1 MNAGRKNK
9 QVRGSDDYNSSKKQ
23 KSESGP
29 SKRRKNKTSD
39 LNFED
44 DNFILDDLDTK
55 SDDYEDLGDLVSKI
69 GSKFEK
75 SLFEKQKATDQL
87 AESILK
93 IGTDLIENVLKEQSE
108 KRTFLENE
116 FIANIKTMLKKLDAE
131 MKLAATNE
139 EKLRKALQQHM
150 NYSQQKLV
158 MLNKLHQDI
167 FELFAK
173 YCDSD
178 DEINKAQQEELE
190 AAKAESISKMNKEKQ
205 QYIKDL
211 SDDNM
216 ANVKKTILK
225 LFK

>member
-1 MNAGRKNK
+1 
-9 QVRGSDDYNSSKKQ
+9 
-23 KSESGP
+23 
-29 SKRRKNKTSD
+29 
-39 LNFED
+39 
-44 DNFILDDLDTK
+44 
-55 SDDYEDLGDLVSKI
+55 
-69 GSKFEK
+69 
-75 SLFEKQKATDQL
+75 
-87 AESILK
+87 
-93 IGTDLIENVLKEQSE
+93 
-108 KRTFLENE
+108 
-116 FIANIKTMLKKLDAE
+116 
-131 MKLAATNE
+131 
-139 EKLRKALQQHM
+139 
-150 NYSQQKLV
+150 

>member
-1 MNAGRKNK
+1 MNTGRKNK

-108 KRTFLENE
+108 KRYCVIFY
-116 FIANIKTMLKKLDAE
+116 FYICYIAFYIFHSYALFGLFFQNI
-131 MKLAATNE
+131 
-139 EKLRKALQQHM
+139 LRK
-150 NYSQQKLV
+150 
-158 MLNKLHQDI
+158 
-167 FELFAK
+167 
-173 YCDSD
+173 
-178 DEINKAQQEELE
+178 
-190 AAKAESISKMNKEKQ
+190 
-205 QYIKDL
+205 
-211 SDDNM
+211 
-216 ANVKKTILK
+216 
-225 LFK
+225 